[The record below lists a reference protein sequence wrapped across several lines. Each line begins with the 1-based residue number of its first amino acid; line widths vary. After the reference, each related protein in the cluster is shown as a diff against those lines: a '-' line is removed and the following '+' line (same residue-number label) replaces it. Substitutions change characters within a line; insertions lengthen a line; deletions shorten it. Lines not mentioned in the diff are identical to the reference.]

1 MRRQGVAYLQYT
13 QEQAEMVK
21 CAWKKKIAKRKEA
34 EEKRRAEALQKA
46 GEIAIFLKSSYEVGK
61 IYLFGSLA
69 WRERFTAHSDID
81 LYLENFPDDKSF
93 WEALAKAEEI
103 AIPFPVSIVLA
114 ENAHPG
120 MRAKIEKEGIEL

>member
-1 MRRQGVAYLQYT
+1 MEYT

-21 CAWKKKIAKRKEA
+21 CAWKKKIAKKKDAEKKRK
-34 EEKRRAEALQKA
+34 AEALQKA
-46 GEIAIFLKSSYEVGK
+46 GEVAMFLKSYNGVGK

-69 WRERFTAHSDID
+69 WRERFTTHSDID
-81 LYLENFPDDKSF
+81 LYIEKFPEDKSY

-114 ENAHPG
+114 ENTHTE